1 MFPFDIGFG
10 IRYRVKWHKQEK
22 QLEPVWNK
30 WFSEKMDRQIYEH
43 FLGVLNIGTIKQ
55 IHRIYCFSFDFR
67 VTEEPKKQFWPNFLS
82 CLHMIATVYP
92 VPFHFRHYPLQLFI
106 VFT

>member
-10 IRYRVKWHKQEK
+10 IRYMVKWHKQEK

-55 IHRIYCFSFDFR
+55 IHRNLKNNCDLIFS
-67 VTEEPKKQFWPNFLS
+67 LS
-82 CLHMIATVYP
+82 CI
-92 VPFHFRHYPLQLFI
+92 
-106 VFT
+106 